1 MYFWLDSTDYYN
13 CEMHIYIY
21 FYVPMSNEYV
31 CTFNSLT
38 KGIFLRGTAAHSS
51 SGNIIRV
58 QVMLLF
64 FLGGMIWTVDI
75 ELHLIGIHL
84 QDDYLDCFGDH
95 EFIGKIER
103 NI

>member
-1 MYFWLDSTDYYN
+1 
-13 CEMHIYIY
+13 
-21 FYVPMSNEYV
+21 
-31 CTFNSLT
+31 
-38 KGIFLRGTAAHSS
+38 
-51 SGNIIRV
+51 
-58 QVMLLF
+58 MLLF

>member
-1 MYFWLDSTDYYN
+1 MGDSFL
-13 CEMHIYIY
+13 HRGQPSGA
-21 FYVPMSNEYV
+21 VPKVAIPN
-31 CTFNSLT
+31 
-38 KGIFLRGTAAHSS
+38 
-51 SGNIIRV
+51 
-58 QVMLLF
+58 
-64 FLGGMIWTVDI
+64 TVYI